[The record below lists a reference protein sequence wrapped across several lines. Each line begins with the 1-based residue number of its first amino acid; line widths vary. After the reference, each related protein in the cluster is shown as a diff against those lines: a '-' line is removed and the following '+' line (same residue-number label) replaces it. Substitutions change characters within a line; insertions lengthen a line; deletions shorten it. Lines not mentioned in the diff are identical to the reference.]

1 MTKKPFSPLILIS
14 LLEKFDLEALTLV
27 LCAMPKE
34 ELWLGMA
41 GQDSGSCDSMGSTTS
56 NHSGFSNNNYDYLS
70 VEEKECL
77 MFLEETI
84 DSLDAEA
91 DSGVS
96 TDETDYAEPSKA
108 WSKREVIPKG
118 PDNRSRSESLA
129 QWHEVE
135 QKGDPSVSALSRS
148 APALVSSSGC
158 CNLPRGAGVVS
169 AHTNK
174 ASVCKATDLRV
185 QGPTPTA
192 QETGRSSWMF
202 PKKEGIK
209 DMSSDRPNWSIKM
222 KPLES
227 IIIQPPEPFQDP
239 VTINNQQIASKG
251 SGNSSKD
258 PSCESEAKMEY
269 VEADRNRPRAVSQRP
284 AAEEAELPQK
294 EVAIPNPVA
303 PKHCEMG
310 LQRDAIPPGSP
321 DNSATEEAALDSDL
335 KRGPP
340 TAPKPRKLPPNI
352 ILKTSKN
359 YPVPLIIDPSHRIK
373 APSQPPASHK
383 PSAAAASDTSGHL
396 DPKEQERA
404 RREALEKLGL
414 PQDKGRAP
422 DAHVKPATSPKPKEA
437 SFFIPRAADRNDIA
451 SNKEV
456 NFIANKSQPHDPSFS
471 GPEKVAPGLR
481 QMHFKS
487 NTLERSGV
495 GLSSY
500 ISSSKDQNVKNSSS
514 LGKTSFIDKITPS
527 FLKNSRPRPASLG
540 MGKDFGHLQEHQVGK
555 AELSKSD
562 KRRSDSLQN
571 YSKLARPPCISV
583 KIAPKGATEEHRR
596 EALKKLGLLKE

>member
-1 MTKKPFSPLILIS
+1 
-14 LLEKFDLEALTLV
+14 
-27 LCAMPKE
+27 MPKE

-41 GQDSGSCDSMGSTTS
+41 GQDSGSCDSVGSTAS
-56 NHSGFSNNNYDYLS
+56 NHSGCRNNNYDYLS

-96 TDETDYAEPSKA
+96 TDETDYAEPSKT

-118 PDNRSRSESLA
+118 KAELAFRSSDSSL
-129 QWHEVE
+129 
-135 QKGDPSVSALSRS
+135 LY
-148 APALVSSSGC
+148 
-158 CNLPRGAGVVS
+158 LPQGLYLLRLIPGQ
-169 AHTNK
+169 T
-174 ASVCKATDLRV
+174 TDLRV
-185 QGPTPTA
+185 EGPTPTA
-192 QETGRSSWMF
+192 QETGKSSWTS

-209 DMSSDRPNWSIKM
+209 DTSGDRPNWSSRG

-239 VTINNQQIASKG
+239 VTMDNQQTACKG

-258 PSCESEAKMEY
+258 GSSESEAKMEY
-269 VEADRNRPRAVSQRP
+269 GEHP
-284 AAEEAELPQK
+284 APEEAEVPQK
-294 EVAIPNPVA
+294 EVGAAGLGIA
-303 PKHCEMG
+303 KHCEMG
-310 LQRDAIPPGSP
+310 LQRDTTPPGSQEH
-321 DNSATEEAALDSDL
+321 SATDEAALDSDL

-359 YPVPLIIDPSHRIK
+359 NPVPLIIDPSHRIK

-383 PSAAAASDTSGHL
+383 PSTAAASDTAGHL

-437 SFFIPRAADRNDIA
+437 PFFIPRAASRDDIA
-451 SNKEV
+451 NDKGV
-456 NFIANKSQPHDPSFS
+456 RFIANKSQPHDPSFS
-471 GPEKVAPGLR
+471 GPEEVAPGLR

-514 LGKTSFIDKITPS
+514 LGKMSFIDKITPS
-527 FLKNSRPRPASLG
+527 FLKSSRPRPASLG
-540 MGKDFGHLQEHQVGK
+540 TGKDFGHIQEGQVGK
-555 AELSKSD
+555 VELSRSD
-562 KRRSDSLQN
+562 KRRSDSLQK
-571 YSKLARPPCISV
+571 YSRLAQPPCISV

>member
-1 MTKKPFSPLILIS
+1 MAVDH
-14 LLEKFDLEALTLV
+14 KFDLVALAGV
-27 LCAMPKE
+27 ICAMPKE

-41 GQDSGSCDSMGSTTS
+41 GQDSGSCDSVGSTAS
-56 NHSGFSNNNYDYLS
+56 NHSGCRNNNYDYLS

-96 TDETDYAEPSKA
+96 TDETDYAEPSKT
-108 WSKREVIPKG
+108 WSKREVIPKD
-118 PDNRSRSESLA
+118 PDNRIRSESLA
-129 QWHEVE
+129 QWHEV
-135 QKGDPSVSALSRS
+135 QPKGDPSVSALSRS

-158 CNLPRGAGVVS
+158 CNLPRDASVVS
-169 AHTNK
+169 AHASK

-185 QGPTPTA
+185 EGPTPTA
-192 QETGRSSWMF
+192 QETGKSSWTS

-209 DMSSDRPNWSIKM
+209 DTSGDRPNWSSRG

-239 VTINNQQIASKG
+239 VTMDNQQTACKG

-258 PSCESEAKMEY
+258 GSSESEAKMEY
-269 VEADRNRPRAVSQRP
+269 GEAESSRPRAASQHP
-284 AAEEAELPQK
+284 APEEAEVPQK
-294 EVAIPNPVA
+294 EVGAAGLGIA
-303 PKHCEMG
+303 KHCEMG
-310 LQRDAIPPGSP
+310 LQRDTTPPGSQEH
-321 DNSATEEAALDSDL
+321 SATDEAALDSDL

-359 YPVPLIIDPSHRIK
+359 NPVPLIIDPSHRIK

-383 PSAAAASDTSGHL
+383 PSTAAASDTAGHL

-437 SFFIPRAADRNDIA
+437 PFFIPRAASRDDIA
-451 SNKEV
+451 NDKGV
-456 NFIANKSQPHDPSFS
+456 RFIANKSQPHDPSFS
-471 GPEKVAPGLR
+471 GPEEVAPGLR

-514 LGKTSFIDKITPS
+514 LGKMSFIDKITPS
-527 FLKNSRPRPASLG
+527 FLKSSRPRPASLG
-540 MGKDFGHLQEHQVGK
+540 TGKDFGHIQEGQVGK
-555 AELSKSD
+555 VELSRSD
-562 KRRSDSLQN
+562 KRRSDSLQK
-571 YSKLARPPCISV
+571 YSRLAQPPCISV